1 MKIITLV
8 LLLSFTIGS
17 AIQAQAPQK
26 FSFQS
31 VIRNSGGQL
40 LANQQVGIK
49 ISVLQGSENGI
60 VVFAERHTPITN
72 ANGLAS
78 LQIGGGTLLNGSL
91 SNINWSQGPYFITT
105 ETDPNG
111 GTSYTIVST
120 QQLLSVPYALYAET
134 SGSSTPGP
142 QGPQGEQGPAG
153 PQGPV
158 GLTGATG
165 PQGPIGLT
173 GAQGPIGPQGDP
185 ATDDQQLS
193 VSETGDT
200 LFIQGGGFVIIPGIS
215 SANSTLDTL
224 IDGEFTCQQEHIN
237 NEIQYGYV
245 LDVDGNYYRTVQ
257 LGNRIWMAEDLRTTK
272 FSNGALIPNITDSQ
286 EWNNQITP
294 AWCYNQNNASYNCD
308 YGKLYNWYTAT
319 DPRNVCPTNWHVS
332 TEADWIAL
340 AMFLDSLAFPVTTQF
355 QSLIAG
361 GKLKST
367 GTLEGGD
374 GLWLSPNQGAT
385 NETGMNFVPSGMRAA
400 NGFFLSNGDYY
411 CWKINLN
418 YWQETHGVSRLRFN
432 EPDLISEAVPKL
444 WGVAIRCVRD

>member
-1 MKIITLV
+1 
-8 LLLSFTIGS
+8 
-17 AIQAQAPQK
+17 
-26 FSFQS
+26 
-31 VIRNSGGQL
+31 L

-78 LQIGGGTLLNGSL
+78 LQIGIGTVLNGSF
-91 SNINWSQGPYFITT
+91 SNINWSQGPYFIST

-111 GTSYTIVST
+111 GTSYTIVTT

-142 QGPQGEQGPAG
+142 QGPAG
-153 PQGPV
+153 PQGP
-158 GLTGATG
+158 
-165 PQGPIGLT
+165 QGN
-173 GAQGPIGPQGDP
+173 P

-193 VSETGDT
+193 VSEIGDT
-200 LFIQGGGFVIIPGIS
+200 LFLQGGGFVIIPGIS

-224 IDGEFTCQQEHIN
+224 VDGEFTCQQDYIN

-272 FSNGALIPNITDSQ
+272 FNNGALIPNITDAQ
-286 EWNNQITP
+286 AWNNQISA

-319 DPRNVCPTNWHVS
+319 DPRKICPTNWHVS

-340 AMFLDSLAFPVTTQF
+340 AMFLDTLALPVTTQF

-411 CWKINLN
+411 CWKVNLN
-418 YWQETHGVSRLRFN
+418 YAAQFQGVARMRAN
-432 EPDLISEAVPKL
+432 EADLISEAVDKF
-444 WGVAIRCVRD
+444 WGVAIRCVKD